1 MENTSSNNKE
11 PTVEMEADVITGLMR
26 RSTKDLKCI
35 RKTTHLM
42 MMKRQQSSRIRLIK
56 EMIDVRTTHAKHLE
70 NEIEWLKVTYK
81 HMLTG
86 EALKIQQL
94 LAAAAVSQ
102 PGSTNTQCKP
112 GNTHTHTA
120 Y

>member
-56 EMIDVRTTHAKHLE
+56 EMIAVRTAHALHLHG
-70 NEIEWLKVTYK
+70 EIECLKLTYTR
-81 HMLTG
+81 MLTG
-86 EALKIQQL
+86 EFLKTQQL
-94 LAAAAVSQ
+94 RAAAVL
-102 PGSTNTQCKP
+102 TDAKCKP
-112 GNTHTHTA
+112 GNKAHTKTNGGCNT
-120 Y
+120 